1 MAHDNVP
8 NKPVHLYYLC
18 AGLIMFYLLQ
28 WTVDW
33 LWGYF
38 TRAPSEFYITTGSAV
53 ATLLLGIYFYRHE
66 RVYTLATEVAA
77 ELKKVSW
84 PTPGE
89 VKTATIVVIIMTIIS
104 ALILGFFDLVWSKFT
119 QFIYG

>member
-1 MAHDNVP
+1 MAQDNVP

-18 AGLIMFYLLQ
+18 AGLILFYLLQ

-38 TRAPSEFYITTGSAV
+38 TRAPNEFYVTTGSGI

-77 ELKKVSW
+77 ELKKVAW
-84 PTPGE
+84 PTAKE